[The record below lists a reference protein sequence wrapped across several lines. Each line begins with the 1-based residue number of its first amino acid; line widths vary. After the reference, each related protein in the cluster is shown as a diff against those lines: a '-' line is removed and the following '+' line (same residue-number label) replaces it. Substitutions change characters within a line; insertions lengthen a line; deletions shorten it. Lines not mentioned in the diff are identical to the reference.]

1 MQLPEMF
8 LLARGGS
15 RATSAHIGIGR
26 MVWGGRVAVA
36 LAGLLSSSFAPG
48 PALAQGRIGPSFECA
63 GSGVANQPLAQIICS
78 SDELARLDL
87 SYVIAYQALRQ
98 TLDDKGRT
106 ALRDDA
112 NSFVVAVVEQC
123 ELPKSSALNRR
134 PTQREIVCIKGRYEL
149 QRQELLN
156 RLSGP
161 GLEEAKLEPEE
172 ALAIQRALQAKA
184 LLPATAAIDG
194 LFGPTTRTALAS
206 WQRSV
211 GLHETGFGSRSALD
225 QLSEAAGQLAEKSN
239 FITKERIGFGSHAGE
254 SAYVISIEGV
264 GTTKAIVK
272 ILLDW
277 DREVQACSDEY
288 LTYTPDVQDKDG
300 YTRCVAFAKK
310 SFKGDRVLTAQANC
324 ETGEMLGFGA
334 TKARFYV
341 GQIKQS
347 YKEDGKS
354 EDRVYYTHVLHYE
367 GFRVGDYGYT
377 GVSVD
382 GAIFRRLCPTSFTQP
397 PKIDLPEI
405 SLKLDCDAAL
415 ERAKD
420 IATESGRRHVL
431 NEKIIDAWD
440 VQSEGSTWDAARCSA
455 KVEFNT
461 GERGT
466 MKYEEVPQHG
476 KYFIKV
482 RIVP

>member
-1 MQLPEMF
+1 
-8 LLARGGS
+8 
-15 RATSAHIGIGR
+15 
-26 MVWGGRVAVA
+26 
-36 LAGLLSSSFAPG
+36 LSSSFPAG
-48 PALAQGRIGPSFECA
+48 PASAQGRVGPSFECA
-63 GSGVANQPLAQIICS
+63 GAGVANQPLAQIICS

-87 SYVIAYQALRQ
+87 SYVIAHQALRQ

-123 ELPKSSALNRR
+123 ELPKSGALNRT

-149 QRQELLN
+149 KRQELLN

-211 GLHETGFGSRSALD
+211 GLRETGFGSRSVLD
-225 QLSEAAGQLAEKSN
+225 QLSETAGQLAGKSKT
-239 FITKERIGFGSHAGE
+239 IGKERIGFGNHAGE
-254 SAYVISIEGV
+254 SAYVVAIEGV
-264 GTTKAIVK
+264 GTTRAIIQ

-277 DREVQACSDEY
+277 DREVQGCSDEY
-288 LTYTPDVQDKDG
+288 LTYTPGVQDKDG

-310 SFKGDRVLTAQANC
+310 SFRGESVVTAQANC
-324 ETGEMLGFGA
+324 ETGETLGFGA
-334 TKARFYV
+334 AKARFYA
-341 GQIKQS
+341 GQIKQA

-354 EDRVYYTHVLHYE
+354 EERVYYTHVFHYE

-382 GAIFRRLCPTSFTQP
+382 GAVFRRLCPTSFTEP
-397 PKIDLPEI
+397 PKIDLPELAL
-405 SLKLDCDAAL
+405 SLDCAAAL

-455 KVEFNT
+455 KVKFNT
-461 GERGT
+461 GEKGT
-466 MKYEEVPQHG
+466 MKYEQTPEHG
-476 KYFIKV
+476 KYFIWV